1 MTIKKVSASFL
12 TDEEIEIKKIHF
24 NTIEE
29 IDFFQGLYFLYN
41 RSNVIKRTFINEIN
55 KFLPIYCLGS
65 FFGETDTE
73 KIDLITGKNSKSFFV
88 EKDTEKSEIKL

>member
-1 MTIKKVSASFL
+1 M
-12 TDEEIEIKKIHF
+12 
-24 NTIEE
+24 
-29 IDFFQGLYFLYN
+29 
-41 RSNVIKRTFINEIN
+41 KRTFINEIN

-88 EKDTEKSEIKL
+88 EKDTEKSEINL